1 MTRTPTGLPTHDPA
15 PLPTAALAPEARR
28 AALLDQLLYL
38 RDELAL
44 VEALLPRLP
53 RPLLEERPRPDT
65 PSFAETLLALARADT
80 ERLATLGVHAAE
92 ASGAPAPQREGPEAG
107 FEAALALFVSAR
119 TALHAA
125 LADRVDEAAPLPS
138 GVTVE
143 AFMQQAVLDDSAA
156 LRTIAAFLFEAQ
168 KR

>member
-1 MTRTPTGLPTHDPA
+1 MTTARTTGASTGSAEAP
-15 PLPTAALAPEARR
+15 PLPTAALGPAERR

-44 VEALLPRLP
+44 VEALLPRLS

-65 PSFAETLLALARADT
+65 PSFAQTLLALAHADA
-80 ERLATLGVHAAE
+80 ERLAGLGETAL
-92 ASGAPAPQREGPEAG
+92 APPPHGES
-107 FEAALALFVSAR
+107 FEAALGAFVASR
-119 TALHAA
+119 TALHDA
-125 LADRVDEAAPLPS
+125 LAARTDDAAPLPS
-138 GVTVE
+138 GATVE
-143 AFMQQAVLDDSAA
+143 AFMQQAILDDSVA